1 MPARTADL
9 LPHHRAPAAKSPR
22 RHIWTHERLPS
33 VRFLLQRKF
42 ISGRSRRPNF
52 LMLGLVTYRLFA
64 PARPAQ
70 P

>member
-1 MPARTADL
+1 MPP
-9 LPHHRAPAAKSPR
+9 LPHLRASAARSPR
-22 RHIWTHERLPS
+22 RPIWTREAAPA
-33 VRFLLQRKF
+33 VRFLCHRKF
-42 ISGRSRRPNF
+42 ISGHSRRPNF

>member
-1 MPARTADL
+1 MPDALHSKAMPAS
-9 LPHHRAPAAKSPR
+9 SPR
-22 RHIWTHERLPS
+22 RPIWTREKAPA
-33 VRFLLQRKF
+33 VRFVRHRKF
-42 ISGRSRRPNF
+42 ISGHSRRPNF